1 MKKIIIVSS
10 LTLTLFASDGYVP
23 LSNLSNEQ
31 KQEYNFI
38 NKNSVINLDKNNT
51 YEKVE
56 NIQKEEEIQTFEEE
70 IEEVKKEP
78 ITTDKEFVK
87 EYKKQNILKDEKKE
101 NSTFFA
107 KDFSVTPKI
116 SYSYLTVDGYYPHK
130 VKPED
135 RKNIVIPELLIRYK
149 NHILKY
155 EQIRV
160 NTYFEKVIIDDNDF
174 DMKTSWRKLAY
185 LYQYNENM
193 NFGLAYNF
201 YKSDMNVYYNGFT
214 IPFKERE
221 KFASAEVNFKNQ
233 DNNLIAEYGVSY
245 GKNNEIDY
253 SYEYYLTLGYKLLD
267 NDKLIFNAGY
277 KNKTINIDDL
287 KFKYEGPVIGI
298 SSTF

>member
-38 NKNSVINLDKNNT
+38 NKSNLINLEKNNT

-245 GKNNEIDY
+245 GKSNEIDY

>member
-38 NKNSVINLDKNNT
+38 NKNSVINLEKNNT

-233 DNNLIAEYGVSY
+233 ENNLIAEYGVSY

>member
-38 NKNSVINLDKNNT
+38 NKNSVINLEKNNT

>member
-149 NHILKY
+149 NNILKY